1 MFIKIDFTS
10 DMPIYEQI
18 KNQIIEGI
26 ARGELQNG
34 DSLPSIRDLASEIGV
49 NMHTVAKAYNE
60 LKDMGLI
67 AVNKKHGA
75 YIAVSK
81 GYDKEFLNEMMEE
94 LTPIVAKAICKGM
107 NKNELIRLIE
117 TIFDSFGGRED
128 E

>member
-18 KNQIIEGI
+18 KNQIIEAV

-67 AVNKKHGA
+67 AINKSMG
-75 YIAVSK
+75 
-81 GYDKEFLNEMMEE
+81 
-94 LTPIVAKAICKGM
+94 
-107 NKNELIRLIE
+107 LILL
-117 TIFDSFGGRED
+117 
-128 E
+128 

>member
-18 KNQIIEGI
+18 KNQIIEAV

-67 AVNKKHGA
+67 AINKKYGA

-81 GYDKEFLNEMMEE
+81 GYNKEFLNEIIEE
-94 LTPIVAKAICKGM
+94 VTPIVAKAICKGM

>member
-10 DMPIYEQI
+10 DIPIYEQI
-18 KNQIIEGI
+18 KNQIIEAV

-60 LKDMGLI
+60 LKYMGLI
-67 AVNKKHGA
+67 AINKKHGA

-81 GYDKEFLNEMMEE
+81 NYDKEFLNEIIKEV
-94 LTPIVAKAICKGM
+94 TPIVAKAICKGM
-107 NKNELIRLIE
+107 NKYELIRLIE
-117 TIFDSFGGRED
+117 TIFDGFGGKKD
-128 E
+128 A